1 MNKAKETNL
10 ETLSSFYNFNSK
22 NNFLERQKFNFIEEN
37 PITILFWKVVPGCL
51 PYTTRVSPLPCSV
64 GVRPG
69 TPPTLGNI
77 SYIQQHSLHCEKI
90 SSIFSV
96 LLQDIG
102 LNTNQVDQP
111 YYPMR
116 QICDTLQVIKE
127 ILNRDISLEHALS
140 SNVGT
145 VTLWRRVGGSF

>member
-1 MNKAKETNL
+1 MFNVIAHKAKETNL

-22 NNFLERQKFNFIEEN
+22 NNFLERQKFNCIEEN

-77 SYIQQHSLHCEKI
+77 SYIQYHSLHCEKI

-116 QICDTLQVIKE
+116 QI
-127 ILNRDISLEHALS
+127 
-140 SNVGT
+140 
-145 VTLWRRVGGSF
+145 

>member
-1 MNKAKETNL
+1 MFNVIAHKAKETNL

-77 SYIQQHSLHCEKI
+77 SYIQ
-90 SSIFSV
+90 
-96 LLQDIG
+96 
-102 LNTNQVDQP
+102 
-111 YYPMR
+111 
-116 QICDTLQVIKE
+116 
-127 ILNRDISLEHALS
+127 
-140 SNVGT
+140 
-145 VTLWRRVGGSF
+145 